1 MPINNVQ
8 SGEVLRAR
16 PTTQDRDSFK
26 YGQDYTFEVTTDSGG
41 VSGDGVPNFMIGW
54 NHQYRD
60 WYGSEAER
68 LI

>member
-16 PTTQDRDSFK
+16 PTTQEIDSPR
-26 YGQDYTFEVTTDSGG
+26 YGQDYNFEVTTDRGG
-41 VSGDGVPNFMIGW
+41 IRGDGIPRFMIGW
-54 NHQYRD
+54 NHQYID
-60 WYGSEAER
+60 WYGSVAER